1 MAEVQGSIKIY
12 AQECKNFDFFRVKMN
27 VIWLDFDAIGKEEV
41 MTAAMIVH
49 DFWIA
54 PKAILFSSLCDPE
67 KNLILEKPTVEMT
80 PGRKLF
86 S

>member
-1 MAEVQGSIKIY
+1 MVEVQGSIRICVL
-12 AQECKNFDFFRVKMN
+12 ECKDFDFFRVKMN
-27 VIWLDFDAIGKEEV
+27 IIWLDFDAIGKEEV

-67 KNLILEKPTVEMT
+67 KNLILEKPSVEMT